1 MTSRREIIKALAGA
15 ALLPGALPLARAQG
29 PAHEPLKDIAA
40 RKDMRFGTAIGH
52 GRNQFGDPA
61 YRALVERECNLIV
74 LENEMKWQALEPAPG
89 KLEFGPA
96 DEVIAWAR
104 GKGIAVRGHN
114 LFWQAEKWLPAWVGR
129 QNFGPQ
135 PAKAVEQLM
144 RTHVSTVCGHFGKA
158 IKSWDVVNEAVDPA
172 DGKLRQNALTRPL
185 GALEQIDLAFRL
197 AREHAPQAQL
207 VYNDYMRGDAGSAR
221 HRAGVLTL
229 LAELKKRGTPVHA
242 LGLQSH
248 IGSWDLSD
256 SGSDKGRADQAEWR
270 KFLDEVTGM
279 GYDLL
284 ITELDVNDRR
294 LPADIAKRDAG
305 VAAATRDY
313 LDVTLSYPRLRD
325 TLVWGLADNI
335 SWLQTWYEAPRKDKL
350 PMRPTPFDGELK
362 AKPMRQAIAD
372 AIKAAPPRRG

>member
-1 MTSRREIIKALAGA
+1 MTTRRDILQALAGA
-15 ALLPGALPLARAQG
+15 ALLPGIAPFARAQG
-29 PAHEPLKDIAA
+29 PAAEGLKDIAA
-40 RKDMRFGTAIGH
+40 RKGMRFGTAISA
-52 GRNQFGDPA
+52 GRNQFGNAA
-61 YRALVERECNLIV
+61 YRALVERECNLVV

-89 KLEFGPA
+89 KPNFGPA
-96 DEVIAWAR
+96 DDVIAWAKD
-104 GKGIAVRGHN
+104 KGIAVRGHN
-114 LFWQAEKWLPAWVGR
+114 LFWQAEKWLPAWVAK
-129 QNFGPQ
+129 QDFGPQ
-135 PAKAVEQLM
+135 PAKTVEQLM

-197 AREHAPQAQL
+197 AHEYAPQAQL
-207 VYNDYMRGDAGSAR
+207 VYNDYMRGDAGSAK
-221 HRAGVLTL
+221 HRAGVLAL
-229 LAELKKRGTPVHA
+229 LADLKKRGTPIHA

-248 IGSWDLSD
+248 IGSWDET
-256 SGSDKGRADQAEWR
+256 DKGRADLVEWR

-279 GYDLL
+279 GFGLL

-313 LDVTLSYPRLRD
+313 LDVTLSYPRMRD
-325 TLVWGLADNI
+325 ILVWGLADNV
-335 SWLQTWYEAPRKDKL
+335 SWLQTWDEAPRTDKL
-350 PMRPTPFDGELK
+350 PMRPTPFDAQLK

-372 AIKAAPPRRG
+372 AIKAAPPRQG

>member
-1 MTSRREIIKALAGA
+1 MTSRRDIVKALAGA
-15 ALLPGALPLARAQG
+15 ALLPGAAPFARAQG
-29 PAHEPLKDIAA
+29 PAGEPLKDVAA
-40 RKDMRFGTAIGH
+40 RKGMRFGTAIGA
-52 GRNQFGDPA
+52 GRNQFGDAA

-74 LENEMKWQALEPAPG
+74 LENEMKWQAIEPAPG
-89 KLEFGPA
+89 KPNFGPA
-96 DEVIAWAR
+96 DAVAAWAKD
-104 GKGIAVRGHN
+104 KGIAVRGHN
-114 LFWQAEKWLPAWVGR
+114 LFWQAEKWLPAWVAK

-135 PAKAVEQLM
+135 PAKAIENLM
-144 RTHVSTVCGHFGKA
+144 RTHVSTVCGHFGRA
-158 IKSWDVVNEAVDPA
+158 IGSWDVVNEAVDPA

-197 AREHAPQAQL
+197 AHEYAPQAQL
-207 VYNDYMRGDAGSAR
+207 VYNDYMRGDAGSAK

-229 LAELKKRGTPVHA
+229 LAGLKKRGTPINA

-248 IGSWDLSD
+248 IGSWDET
-256 SGSDKGRADQAEWR
+256 DKGRADLVEWR

-279 GYDLL
+279 GYGLL

-325 TLVWGLADNI
+325 ILVWGLADNV
-335 SWLQTWYEAPRKDKL
+335 SWLQTWDEAPRTDKL
-350 PMRPTPFDGELK
+350 PMRPTPFDAQLK
-362 AKPMRQAIAD
+362 AKPMHQAIAD
-372 AIKAAPPRRG
+372 AIKAAPARQG